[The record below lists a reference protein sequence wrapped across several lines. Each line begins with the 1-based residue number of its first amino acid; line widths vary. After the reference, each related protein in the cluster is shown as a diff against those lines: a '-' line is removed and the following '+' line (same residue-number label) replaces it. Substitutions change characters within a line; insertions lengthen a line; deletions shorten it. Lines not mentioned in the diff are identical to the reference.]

1 MPLLVET
8 MNSNY
13 KSATR
18 SSLRKW
24 RLAQSTWINPGHF
37 ALSSAVGKTFPLLQ
51 VTWATSLQFP
61 RPIQIPIW
69 CCQGCIQHSS
79 AEPSLLPASEAQ
91 QRGPVYSWKGPWLT
105 GKKKKKNRRLCTPF
119 LLPSHYMVITTLTTT
134 KGSGL
139 RVQKLPQLS
148 LEWFS
153 PGDLSFYTTNIKAD
167 SKILASTS
175 KK

>member
-18 SSLRKW
+18 SFLRKW
-24 RLAQSTWINPGHF
+24 RLAQSIWINPEHF

-61 RPIQIPIW
+61 GPIQIPIW

-79 AEPSLLPASEAQ
+79 AEPSLLPASEARQ
-91 QRGPVYSWKGPWLT
+91 HGPVYSWKGLWLT
-105 GKKKKKNRRLCTPF
+105 EKKKKKQETLYPVFITISLYGYNHPDHHQRLGAESAETSPTF
-119 LLPSHYMVITTLTTT
+119 FGLIFPGGPVILHH
-134 KGSGL
+134 
-139 RVQKLPQLS
+139 QH
-148 LEWFS
+148 
-153 PGDLSFYTTNIKAD
+153 
-167 SKILASTS
+167 
-175 KK
+175 